1 MNYNSFRRKT
11 RKIRVGNL
19 FVGGDSPLTVQSM
32 TNVPSE
38 DFSALYGQIE
48 SLEKCG
54 CDIVRMTVP
63 NIASVETLRRIKES
77 GFSVP
82 VVADIHFDY
91 RLAIASANAG
101 ADKIRINPGNIGGD
115 ERVKA
120 VVDACGNAGIPIR
133 IGVNGGSLEK
143 EILAKYGSPTAQA
156 LADSAMYHISLL
168 EKFGFHD
175 IIVSVKSSDVRTMI
189 QSYRLLSG
197 MCDYPLHLGVTEA
210 GTGRTGLVKS
220 FVGIGSLL
228 EEGIGDTLRIS
239 LTGAPEREV
248 EEGRRLVDALSLGAG
263 SSVNIIS
270 CPTCGRTKADLIG
283 IVNKVEEHIGEMHPS
298 GKVTVAIMGCA
309 VNGPGEAR
317 EADVG
322 VACGDGNALLF
333 RKGVA
338 VGKIGEDDVVRVII
352 EEVNRL

>member
-1 MNYNSFRRKT
+1 MNYNSFRKKT
-11 RKIRVGNL
+11 RKIRVGRL
-19 FVGGDSPLTVQSM
+19 FVGGDAPLTVQSM
-32 TNVPSE
+32 TNIPSE
-38 DFSALYGQIE
+38 DFGALYGQIK

-63 NIASVETLRRIKES
+63 NLASVETLRKIKES
-77 GFSVP
+77 DVCVP

-91 RLAIASANAG
+91 RLAIASAKAG

-120 VVDACGNAGIPIR
+120 VVDACGSAGIPIR
-133 IGVNGGSLEK
+133 IGVNSGSLER

-156 LADSAMYHISLL
+156 LADSAMHHVSLL
-168 EKFGFHD
+168 EKFGFRD

-189 QSYRLLSG
+189 QAYRLLSE

-210 GTGRTGLVKS
+210 GTDRLGLVKS

-239 LTGAPEREV
+239 LTGAPEREA
-248 EEGRRLVDALSLGAG
+248 EEGRRLVDALSLGEKNT
-263 SSVNIIS
+263 VNIVS
-270 CPTCGRTKADLIG
+270 CPTCGRTKTDLIG
-283 IVNKVEEHIGEMHPS
+283 IVNAVEEHIGEMHPS
-298 GKVTVAIMGCA
+298 RKITVAIMGCA

-333 RKGVA
+333 RKGVT
-338 VGKIGEDDVVRVII
+338 VGKIDERDIVQTII
-352 EEVNRL
+352 KEANKL